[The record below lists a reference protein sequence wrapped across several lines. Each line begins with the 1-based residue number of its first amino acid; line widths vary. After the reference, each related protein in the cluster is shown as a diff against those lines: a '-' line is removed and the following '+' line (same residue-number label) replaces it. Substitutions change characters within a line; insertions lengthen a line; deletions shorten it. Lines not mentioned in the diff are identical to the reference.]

1 MEEDN
6 LKSIFEASYKNPR
19 EAQMLLEGKGYKY
32 DSELSSPDTKVFL
45 DKEGNPH
52 VAFRGS
58 HRVEDAFTDLQ
69 VGLGIKTKREKEAQ
83 QAVKQIQEKYK
94 KPVSAYGTSL
104 GGKLAEESGA
114 SKVYTYNKAVGVK
127 DLFKQIPSSQTDI
140 RTSRDIVSLPSFT
153 QSGGKKI
160 TIQSPFITT
169 ALKEHST
176 SALDFSKKKSGQ
188 TFSFPNVALGRIKP
202 FAKFTKT

>member
-6 LKSIFEASYKNPR
+6 LKAIFQASYQNPK
-19 EAQMLLEGKGYKY
+19 EAQLLLEKKGYTY
-32 DSELSSPDTKVFL
+32 DTELSSPDTKVFI
-45 DKEGNPH
+45 DAQGNPH

-58 HRVEDAFTDLQ
+58 HRAEDAFTDLQ

-83 QAVKQIQEKYK
+83 QSVKQIQEKYK

-114 SKVYTYNKAVGVK
+114 SQVYTYNKAVGVK
-127 DLFKQIPSSQTDI
+127 DLFKKIPSSQTDI
-140 RTSRDIVSLPSFT
+140 RTSKDIISFPSFT
-153 QSGGKKI
+153 QYGGKKV
-160 TIQSPFITT
+160 TIQSPLFTT

-176 SALDFSKKKSGQ
+176 SALDFSKKKKSSL
-188 TFSFPNVALGRIKP
+188 FPSFIPL
-202 FAKFTKT
+202 